1 MMGFRE
7 TAEHHLEKA
16 IKLLSLDEE
25 TAKALL
31 EPRRALEVTFSV
43 RMDNG
48 KIRVFK
54 GYRVQHSDAL
64 GPVKGGIRFHPNV
77 DFDEVKALATLMS
90 IKCSVIGLPYGGGK
104 GGVTVNSKELSEGE
118 LERLSRGYIRAIAQ
132 IVSSEKDIPAPD
144 MYTNAQ
150 VMAWMVDEY
159 STIKQSNDFGFITG
173 KPLSIGG
180 SVGRN
185 AATARGGFFVTRA
198 ACAKE
203 HIPLRQAKVFVHG
216 FGNVGS
222 NAARIYAAEG
232 SRVVGI
238 SDSKTAIY
246 DPKGIDV
253 ELAYEIKERTGS
265 LEDYPVGQKLSPQES
280 LECECDILVPA
291 SLEEVI
297 TKDNAEKIKAK
308 IIIELA
314 NGPITPEADEILA
327 KKKIM
332 IIPDILANA
341 GGVTVS
347 YFEWVQNR
355 TGYYWSAEEVEEKLE
370 KLMYKAYEDIYNFKQ
385 EKNCTDYRLA
395 AFAIA
400 TDRIV
405 QGMKVRGWV

>member
-1 MMGFRE
+1 MGFRE
-7 TAEHHLEKA
+7 TAEYHLEKA
-16 IKLLSLDEE
+16 INLLGLDEE

-48 KIRVFK
+48 KVKVFK
-54 GYRVQHSDAL
+54 GYRVQHSDVL

-77 DFDEVKALATLMS
+77 DFNEVKALATLMS

-104 GGVTVNSKELSEGE
+104 GGVTVNTKELSEGE

-132 IVSSEKDIPAPD
+132 IVSSEKDVPAPD
-144 MYTNAQ
+144 MYTNSQ
-150 VMAWMVDEY
+150 IMAWMVDEY
-159 STIKQSNDFGFITG
+159 STLKQANEFAFITG

-198 ACAKE
+198 ACEKEGISLKEAK
-203 HIPLRQAKVFVHG
+203 IIVHG

-222 NAARIYAAEG
+222 NAAKIYAAEG
-232 SRVVGI
+232 STVIGI

-246 DPKGIDV
+246 DPQGIDV
-253 ELAYEIKERTGS
+253 QLAYQIKEKTGA
-265 LEDYPVGQKLSPQES
+265 LVDYPQGQKLSPQEL
-280 LECECDILVPA
+280 LESECDILVPA
-291 SLEEVI
+291 SMEEVI
-297 TKDNAEKIKAK
+297 TQDNADRIKAK
-308 IIIELA
+308 IIVELA
-314 NGPITPEADEILA
+314 NGPITPEADDILI
-327 KKKIM
+327 KKNIT
-332 IIPDILANA
+332 ILPDILANA

-355 TGYYWSAEEVEEKLE
+355 MGYYWSAEEVEEKLE
-370 KLMYKAYEDIYNFKQ
+370 MLMYKAYEDIYNFKQ
-385 EKNCTDYRLA
+385 EKNCPYYRLA